1 MEMFLA
7 GLWHWGISGVQF
19 GVVRLGVYEQSCSTI
34 QNPSHRSACL
44 KFLLLFLLFAVRVLL
59 SCVCVCVHL
68 FFSESCG
75 FRCVLGVGGGGND
88 ARLAYIFQSS
98 DLFALFVVLPAVD
111 GEASLHAAA
120 CAGRNLRR
128 LRLHSH

>member
-1 MEMFLA
+1 MEMFPD

-44 KFLLLFLLFAVRVLL
+44 KFPVFVLALRCQGAPVLRMCLCSFILFRVLGFP
-59 SCVCVCVHL
+59 VCVG
-68 FFSESCG
+68 S
-75 FRCVLGVGGGGND
+75 GGGKD

-128 LRLHSH
+128 VRLHSH

>member
-1 MEMFLA
+1 MPVFIYFVQSLVV
-7 GLWHWGISGVQF
+7 SGVCWE
-19 GVVRLGVYEQSCSTI
+19 R
-34 QNPSHRSACL
+34 
-44 KFLLLFLLFAVRVLL
+44 
-59 SCVCVCVHL
+59 
-68 FFSESCG
+68 
-75 FRCVLGVGGGGND
+75 GGGKD

-128 LRLHSH
+128 VRLHSH

>member
-1 MEMFLA
+1 MCNLELYAWEFMSKA
-7 GLWHWGISGVQF
+7 VQ
-19 GVVRLGVYEQSCSTI
+19 LYKT
-34 QNPSHRSACL
+34 
-44 KFLLLFLLFAVRVLL
+44 LLIGQRALNSLFLFLLFVVRVRL
-59 SCVCVCVHL
+59 SCVCACVHL
-68 FFSESCG
+68 FCSESCG
-75 FRCVLGVGGGGND
+75 FRCVLGAGGKD

-128 LRLHSH
+128 VRLHSH